1 MVPCLPILQAALAG
15 GLNARLVPTLF
26 CIAVFKQS
34 PRAASLF
41 LLTTYFLLSLPPFIP
56 MLYGRFDSDWPT
68 TLIMEVATWL
78 GLWILFRQPSR
89 FHWLLLPV
97 FLATPAELYLDIF
110 YHQGIS
116 VHHLALVAETTPQE
130 AWEFLNGRVF
140 MAIAGLLLVLAWWY
154 AAWRAAKHATPLT
167 IAQKWRWPLFDLLA
181 VVLCVLIYGLLAGVQ
196 PSEKDQTASQSS
208 ASDPELAR
216 VESIALGYRKQA
228 GEAPKPA
235 GVIDGLHLPKMP
247 HWAAI
252 PFDPARFAA
261 TWPFGFFM
269 RVYDFWRERAFM
281 SYVTHGN
288 QDFHF
293 GAKQGSAADQP
304 QIAVLVIGESARYDH
319 WSLNGYARDTNPLL
333 EQEANIESFSNV
345 ITPYTATRLSVPLM
359 LSSMPSTVKLKQRYS
374 EKSIISAFKE
384 AGFKTFWISNQMSA
398 GRFDTTISA
407 FADEADVRH
416 YLNMGSYNNESNF
429 DQVLLDPLHQAI
441 ADPSPKKLIILH
453 TLGNHWNYSL
463 RHPQEFDRW
472 HPSFFGVPQ
481 PDYSNHAHRAEL
493 GNSYDNSMLYTDWTL
508 SHIIDQLKEGDRIAS
523 MIYLSDHGESLFDGS
538 CTQGFHGHNNDNEF
552 HIPMLVWYSEKYATT
567 FPAKVEQLKRHKD
580 ARLSTENIFH
590 TLADMSDLH
599 YAGEK
604 PDWSFANSR
613 LVPHIRYVD
622 SYGWS
627 DFDNSTRKG
636 DCLEVVDKGTPL
648 PQQ

>member
-1 MVPCLPILQAALAG
+1 MQPLRSLS
-15 GLNARLVPTLF
+15 
-26 CIAVFKQS
+26 CIVVFKHS

-41 LLTTYFLLSLPPFIP
+41 LVTTYLLLSLPPFIP
-56 MLYGRFDSDWPT
+56 MLYGRIDADWPV
-68 TLIMEVATWL
+68 TLIMETATWF

-89 FHWLLLPV
+89 FHWLLLPA

-140 MAIAGLLLVLAWWY
+140 IAIACLLLVLAWWY
-154 AAWRAAKHATPLT
+154 AAWRAARQATLLT

-181 VVLCVLIYGLLAGVQ
+181 VVLCVLIYGLAAGVQ
-196 PSEKDQTASQSS
+196 PAAKDQAASQSS
-208 ASDPELAR
+208 TSDPELAR

-252 PFDPARFAA
+252 PFDPSRFAA

-269 RVYDFWRERAFM
+269 RLYDFWREHAFM
-281 SYVTHGN
+281 TYVTRGN
-288 QDFHF
+288 RDFHF
-293 GAKQGSAADQP
+293 GATQGTAADQP
-304 QIAVLVIGESARYDH
+304 QIAVLVIGESARYDR
-319 WSLNGYARDTNPLL
+319 WNLNGYARDTNPLL
-333 EQEANIESFSNV
+333 KQEANVESFSNM

-374 EKSIISAFKE
+374 EKSVLSAFKE

-407 FADEADVRH
+407 FADEADVRR
-416 YLNMGSYNNESNF
+416 YLNMGSYINESNY

-441 ADPSPKKLIILH
+441 ADPSQKKLIVMH

-472 HPSFFGVPQ
+472 HPSFFGVAQ
-481 PDYSNHAHRAEL
+481 PDYSNLAHRSEL
-493 GNSYDNSMLYTDWTL
+493 SNSYDNSMLYTDWVL
-508 SHIIDQLKEGDRIAS
+508 SRIIDQLKEGDRIAS
-523 MIYLSDHGESLFDGS
+523 MIYLSDHGESLFEGS
-538 CTQGFHGHNNDNEF
+538 CTQGFHGHNNDHEF
-552 HIPMLVWYSEKYATT
+552 HIPMLVWYSERYAST
-567 FPAKVEQLKRHKD
+567 FPGKVEQLKRHKD

-590 TLADMSDLH
+590 TLSDMSDLH
-599 YAGEK
+599 YLGEK
-604 PDWSFANSR
+604 PDWSFANAR
-613 LVPHIRYVD
+613 LVPHTRYVD

-648 PQQ
+648 PQD